1 MNIRYSYFLSILVT
15 FMVSGFLKAHEFY
28 YFTNC
33 DQTKISSPMDN
44 QIVETRTIRPLEV
57 FKIELES
64 RGSLGLQLLF
74 KMDIDSIVEVKR
86 VEPIIN
92 QVNPPRPGD
101 SIGAFFEIRALKNGI
116 VKITFYETQPWNKDF
131 KDIIQKEINVEV
143 VE

>member
-1 MNIRYSYFLSILVT
+1 
-15 FMVSGFLKAHEFY
+15 MVSGFLKVHEFY
-28 YFTNC
+28 YFANYG
-33 DQTKISSPMDN
+33 QTKIESAMEN
-44 QIVETRTIRPLEV
+44 QIVETRTMRPLEV
-57 FKIELES
+57 FKIELVS
-64 RGSLGLQLLF
+64 RGSLGLQLFF

-101 SIGAFFEIRALKNGI
+101 SIGAFFEIRALKNGN

>member
-1 MNIRYSYFLSILVT
+1 
-15 FMVSGFLKAHEFY
+15 MVFGFLKVHEFY
-28 YFTNC
+28 YFANYG
-33 DQTKISSPMDN
+33 QTKIRSAMEN
-44 QIVETRTIRPLEV
+44 QLVETRMMRPLEV
-57 FKIELES
+57 IKIELVS
-64 RGSLGLQLLF
+64 RGPLGLQLLF

-101 SIGAFFEIRALKNGI
+101 SIGAFFEIRAIKNGN